1 MLRKPGRWSL
11 LLLASLVGVII
22 TLACNGAAATP
33 TATPT
38 PGPALPSAQEIKQAG
53 HDLFDAIAQASRDN
67 DAAAFHRLMTSD
79 LRERC
84 TVEQLEGLVEAEDDL
99 FTGMDIRAAYLD
111 LEDSNRAWLEV
122 ARSGVAEGTMES
134 FTFPIPMVREE
145 GLWRTSYPFLPP
157 GEGCPYAMR
166 GEASEPTSESM
177 SMSSRTSMTAPP
189 GVQLLDSRSGRS
201 SRGGTKVEEDESLF
215 IRTDMTLAELLDY
228 YRQQLLQPGEG
239 VQHESVAEDL
249 AVLTWNF
256 RNGDDE
262 GSPWIGV
269 LMIVP
274 AGENLRWVRVWK
286 TNNAPSL
293 WAP

>member
-11 LLLASLVGVII
+11 LLLASLVVAVI

-38 PGPALPSAQEIKQAG
+38 PTLPSSQEIKQAG

-67 DAAAFHRLMTSD
+67 DAAAFHRLMNSD

-84 TVEQLEGLVEAEDDL
+84 TVEQLEGMVEAEDDL

-122 ARSGVAEGTMES
+122 ARSGVAEGTMDS

-145 GLWRTSYPFLPP
+145 GLWRTSFLFIPP

-177 SMSSRTSMTAPP
+177 SMSSRTSMTPPP
-189 GVQLLDSRSGRS
+189 GAQLLDSRSGRS
-201 SRGGTKVEEDESLF
+201 SRGGTTVEEDEALF

-228 YRQQLLQPGEG
+228 YRQQLLQPGGG

-256 RNGDDE
+256 RNDNDE

-269 LMIVP
+269 LLIVP
-274 AGENLRWVRVWK
+274 AAEDVWWVRVWK
-286 TNNAPSL
+286 TNSDPPL
-293 WAP
+293 RTP